1 MHGAAKAYGIYKGH
15 VYLLIKKNEN
25 ELLPVFYLGL
35 PHIHLHSCSLLQTER
50 DNSVRQ
56 KAIDLL
62 YAMCDVT
69 NSETIVAELLS
80 YLGHAD
86 YSVREALVSSTEF
99 VCITLSRITDPW
111 KIIW

>member
-1 MHGAAKAYGIYKGH
+1 MGQLDTFLFECIVCLAIIH
-15 VYLLIKKNEN
+15 VT
-25 ELLPVFYLGL
+25 
-35 PHIHLHSCSLLQTER
+35 SCTLFSVQTER

-80 YLGHAD
+80 YLGHAE

-99 VCITLSRITDPW
+99 VCITLSRVTEIKIEKITL
-111 KIIW
+111 

>member
-1 MHGAAKAYGIYKGH
+1 MSCNIH
-15 VYLLIKKNEN
+15 VT
-25 ELLPVFYLGL
+25 
-35 PHIHLHSCSLLQTER
+35 SCTLFSVQTER

-69 NSETIVAELLS
+69 NSETIVAELFS

-86 YSVREALVSSTEF
+86 YSALVSSTEF

>member
-1 MHGAAKAYGIYKGH
+1 MYIIS
-15 VYLLIKKNEN
+15 V
-25 ELLPVFYLGL
+25 
-35 PHIHLHSCSLLQTER
+35 QTER

-99 VCITLSRITDPW
+99 VCITLSRVIGPW
-111 KIIW
+111 KNYLVDHNLTYMYVKASYGCDKRCQIYACLVHVSP